1 MQMKT
6 PINKIRNIGITAHID
21 AGKTTTTERI
31 LFYTGRK
38 HKIGS
43 VDDGT
48 TEMDWMDQERDHG
61 ITITAAA
68 TTCFWQ
74 DHEIHLIDTP
84 GHVDFTVEVER
95 SLRVLDGA
103 IALFC
108 AVGGVEPQSETVWRQ
123 ADRYEVPRI
132 AFINKMDRLGA
143 NFFRVIDMMSDRLT
157 TLPLPIQIPIG
168 AGDDFEGVIDLIK
181 MKALYWNT
189 NDQGQTFEFCDIPP
203 AMQDEAE
210 LTREAMIEEIS
221 SQNDELLEKYLEN
234 ESISEDLIKSAIRSG
249 TLANVFFPIMCGASL
264 RNVGVHPLIDAI
276 VDFLPSPKEVPAI
289 EGIVP
294 NTENVEKREPTED
307 QPFSALAFKVA
318 SDLNVDKIVYCRL
331 YSGVLKKGQVVLN
344 VSKNKKERVMR
355 ILQVHANKKENCDQA
370 YPGDIVALVGLKD
383 TTTGDTLAS
392 QKHPVLL
399 ENIVFPE
406 PVISVAIEPT
416 SESDKGKL
424 DTTIQILMEEDP
436 TFTMEINKETG
447 QRVISGMGELH
458 LEILTDRMFHEF
470 GVSARVGNLQ
480 VAYRETIGDI
490 SEGRGKHIH
499 KTEDQGIYGDVIL
512 RVEPLPDIVGF
523 EFVDASNDTQIPPF
537 YVPTIEKAVKNSMLN
552 GILSGYPVQGV
563 KVTLLGGSYHET
575 DSSEIAFE
583 AATAVAFDNAVRKAS
598 PILLEPVMQIQVTV
612 PVEHAGQVISDL
624 NSRRAK
630 ISQTE
635 DEGQMEIISATISL
649 AETFKYTTDLRSM
662 TKGRGTFTMEFYQY
676 QPLPPSKL
684 NRP

>member
-1 MQMKT
+1 MKT

>member
-1 MQMKT
+1 MKT

-143 NFFRVIDMMSDRLT
+143 NFFRVIDMMSDQLT

-168 AGDDFEGVIDLIK
+168 ASDDFEGVIDLIK

-392 QKHPVLL
+392 QKHPLLL

-480 VAYRETIGDI
+480 VAYRETIGAI

-537 YVPTIEKAVKNSMLN
+537 YVPTIEKAVKISMLN

>member
-1 MQMKT
+1 MKT

-143 NFFRVIDMMSDRLT
+143 NFFRVIDMMSDQLT

-168 AGDDFEGVIDLIK
+168 ASDDFEGVIDLIK

-189 NDQGQTFEFCDIPP
+189 NDQGQTYEFCDIPP

-210 LTREAMIEEIS
+210 LAREAMIEEIS

-264 RNVGVHPLIDAI
+264 RNIGVHPLIDAI

-392 QKHPVLL
+392 QRHPVLL

-523 EFVDASNDTQIPPF
+523 EFIDASNETQIPPF
-537 YVPTIEKAVKNSMLN
+537 YVPTIEKAVKISMLN

-583 AATAVAFDNAVRKAS
+583 AATAVAFDNAVRKAN

-624 NSRRAK
+624 NSRRAQ

-649 AETFKYTTDLRSM
+649 SETFKYTTDLRSM

-684 NRP
+684 NKP

>member
-1 MQMKT
+1 MKT

-143 NFFRVIDMMSDRLT
+143 NFFRVIDMMSDQLT

-168 AGDDFEGVIDLIK
+168 ASDDFEGVIDLIK

-189 NDQGQTFEFCDIPP
+189 NDQGQTYEFCDIPP

-210 LTREAMIEEIS
+210 LAREAMIEEIS

-264 RNVGVHPLIDAI
+264 RNIGVHPLIDAI

-392 QKHPVLL
+392 QKYPLLL
-399 ENIVFPE
+399 ENIVFPK

-416 SESDKGKL
+416 SESDKSKL
-424 DTTIQILMEEDP
+424 DSTIQILMEEDP
-436 TFTMEINKETG
+436 TFTMEIDKETG

-480 VAYRETIGDI
+480 VAYRETIGAI

-523 EFVDASNDTQIPPF
+523 EFIDASNETQIPPF
-537 YVPTIEKAVKNSMLN
+537 YVPTIEKAVKISMLN

-583 AATAVAFDNAVRKAS
+583 AATAVAFDNAVRKAN

-624 NSRRAK
+624 NSRRAQ

-649 AETFKYTTDLRSM
+649 SETFKYTTDLRSM

-684 NRP
+684 NKP

>member
-1 MQMKT
+1 MKT

-108 AVGGVEPQSETVWRQ
+108 AVGGVEPQSEPVWRQ

-416 SESDKGKL
+416 SESDKSKL

-537 YVPTIEKAVKNSMLN
+537 YVPTIEKAVKISMLN

>member
-1 MQMKT
+1 MKT

-132 AFINKMDRLGA
+132 AFINKMERLGA

-189 NDQGQTFEFCDIPP
+189 NDQGQTYEFCDIPP

-210 LTREAMIEEIS
+210 LAREAMIEEIS

-583 AATAVAFDNAVRKAS
+583 AATAVAFDNAVRKAN

>member
-1 MQMKT
+1 MKT

-143 NFFRVIDMMSDRLT
+143 NFFRVIDMMSDQLT

-168 AGDDFEGVIDLIK
+168 ASDDFEGVIDLIK

-189 NDQGQTFEFCDIPP
+189 NDQGQTYEFCDIPP

-210 LTREAMIEEIS
+210 LAREAMIEEIS

-264 RNVGVHPLIDAI
+264 RNIGVHPLIDAI

-392 QKHPVLL
+392 QKHPLLL
-399 ENIVFPE
+399 ENIVFPK

-416 SESDKGKL
+416 SESDKSKL
-424 DTTIQILMEEDP
+424 DSTIQILMEEDP
-436 TFTMEINKETG
+436 TFTMEIDKETG

-470 GVSARVGNLQ
+470 GVSARIGNLQ
-480 VAYRETIGDI
+480 VAYRETIGTI

-523 EFVDASNDTQIPPF
+523 EFIDASNETQIPPF
-537 YVPTIEKAVKNSMLN
+537 YVPTIEKAVKISMLN

-583 AATAVAFDNAVRKAS
+583 AATAVAFDNAVRKAN

-624 NSRRAK
+624 NSRRAQ

-649 AETFKYTTDLRSM
+649 SETFKYTTDLRSM

-684 NRP
+684 NKP

>member
-1 MQMKT
+1 MKT

-523 EFVDASNDTQIPPF
+523 EFVDASNGTQIPPF

>member
-1 MQMKT
+1 MKT
-6 PINKIRNIGITAHID
+6 PINKIRNIGIMAHID

-143 NFFRVIDMMSDRLT
+143 NFFRVIDMMSDQLT

-168 AGDDFEGVIDLIK
+168 ASDDFEGVIDLIK

-189 NDQGQTFEFCDIPP
+189 NDQGQTYEFCDIPP

-210 LTREAMIEEIS
+210 LAREAMIEEIS

-264 RNVGVHPLIDAI
+264 RNIGVHPLIDAI

-289 EGIVP
+289 EGIIP

-392 QKHPVLL
+392 QKHPLLL

-416 SESDKGKL
+416 SESDKSKL
-424 DTTIQILMEEDP
+424 DSTIQILMEEDP
-436 TFTMEINKETG
+436 TFTMEIDKETG

-470 GVSARVGNLQ
+470 GASARVGNLQ
-480 VAYRETIGDI
+480 VAYRETIGAI

-523 EFVDASNDTQIPPF
+523 EFIDASNETQIPPF
-537 YVPTIEKAVKNSMLN
+537 YVPTIEKAVKISMLN

-583 AATAVAFDNAVRKAS
+583 AATAVAFDNAVRKAN

-624 NSRRAK
+624 NSRRAQ

-635 DEGQMEIISATISL
+635 NEAQMEIISATISL
-649 AETFKYTTDLRSM
+649 SDTFKYTTDLRSM

-684 NRP
+684 NKP

>member
-1 MQMKT
+1 MKT

-189 NDQGQTFEFCDIPP
+189 NDQGQTYEFCDIPP

-210 LTREAMIEEIS
+210 LAREAMIEEIS

-537 YVPTIEKAVKNSMLN
+537 YVPTIEKAVKISMLN

>member
-1 MQMKT
+1 MKT

-392 QKHPVLL
+392 QRHPVLL

-416 SESDKGKL
+416 SESDKSKL

-436 TFTMEINKETG
+436 TFTMEIDKETG

-624 NSRRAK
+624 NSRRAQ

-649 AETFKYTTDLRSM
+649 SETFKYTTDLRSM

>member
-1 MQMKT
+1 MKT

-143 NFFRVIDMMSDRLT
+143 NFFRVIDMMSDQLT

-168 AGDDFEGVIDLIK
+168 ASDDFEGVIDLIK

-189 NDQGQTFEFCDIPP
+189 NDQGQTYEFCDIPP

-210 LTREAMIEEIS
+210 LAREAMIEEIS

-264 RNVGVHPLIDAI
+264 RNIGVHPLIDAI

-392 QKHPVLL
+392 QKHPLLL

-416 SESDKGKL
+416 SESDKSKL
-424 DTTIQILMEEDP
+424 DSTIQILMEEDP
-436 TFTMEINKETG
+436 TFTMEIDKETG

-470 GVSARVGNLQ
+470 DVSARIGNLQ
-480 VAYRETIGDI
+480 VAYRETIGTI

-523 EFVDASNDTQIPPF
+523 EFIDASNETQIPPF
-537 YVPTIEKAVKNSMLN
+537 YVPTIEKAVKISMLN

-583 AATAVAFDNAVRKAS
+583 AATAVAFDNAVRKAN

-624 NSRRAK
+624 NSRRAQ

-635 DEGQMEIISATISL
+635 NEGQMEIISATISL
-649 AETFKYTTDLRSM
+649 SETFKYTTDLRSM

-684 NRP
+684 NKP

>member
-1 MQMKT
+1 MKT

-470 GVSARVGNLQ
+470 GVSARIGNLQ

>member
-1 MQMKT
+1 
-6 PINKIRNIGITAHID
+6 
-21 AGKTTTTERI
+21 
-31 LFYTGRK
+31 
-38 HKIGS
+38 
-43 VDDGT
+43 
-48 TEMDWMDQERDHG
+48 
-61 ITITAAA
+61 
-68 TTCFWQ
+68 
-74 DHEIHLIDTP
+74 
-84 GHVDFTVEVER
+84 
-95 SLRVLDGA
+95 
-103 IALFC
+103 
-108 AVGGVEPQSETVWRQ
+108 
-123 ADRYEVPRI
+123 
-132 AFINKMDRLGA
+132 
-143 NFFRVIDMMSDRLT
+143 MSDRLT

-294 NTENVEKREPTED
+294 KTENVEKREPTED

>member
-1 MQMKT
+1 MKT
-6 PINKIRNIGITAHID
+6 PIKKIRNIGITAHID

-68 TTCFWQ
+68 TTCFWK

-108 AVGGVEPQSETVWRQ
+108 AVGGVEAQSETVWRQ
-123 ADRYEVPRI
+123 ADHYKVPRI
-132 AFINKMDRLGA
+132 AFINKMDRTGA
-143 NFFRVIDMMSDRLT
+143 NFSRVIDMMSDRLT
-157 TLPLPIQIPIG
+157 THPLPIQLPIG
-168 AGDDFEGVIDLIK
+168 TGDDFEGIIDLIK
-181 MKALYWNT
+181 MKALYWNP
-189 NDQGQTFEFCDIPP
+189 NEQGQTFDFHDIPST
-203 AMQDEAE
+203 MRDEAE
-210 LTREAMIEEIS
+210 LARETMIEEIS

-234 ESISEDLIKSAIRSG
+234 ENISEDLIKNAIRSG

-264 RNVGVHPLIDAI
+264 RNTGIQPLIDAI
-276 VDFLPSPKEVPAI
+276 IDFLPSPKEVPAI

-294 NTENVEKREPTED
+294 NTEKVEKREPKED
-307 QPFSALAFKVA
+307 EPFSALAFKVA
-318 SDLNVDKIVYCRL
+318 SDLNVDKIIYCRL
-331 YSGVLKKGQVVLN
+331 YSGVLRKGQVVLN
-344 VSKNKKERVMR
+344 VGKNKKERVMR

-383 TTTGDTLAS
+383 TTTGDTLAN
-392 QKHPVLL
+392 QQHPVLL

-406 PVISVAIEPT
+406 PVISVAIEPK
-416 SESDKGKL
+416 SESDKNKL
-424 DTTIQILMEEDP
+424 DSTIQILMEEDP
-436 TFTMEINKETG
+436 TFTMKIDEETG

-458 LEILTDRMFHEF
+458 LEILTDRMFREF

-480 VAYRETIGDI
+480 VAYRETIGEV

-499 KTEDQGIYGDVIL
+499 KTEEQGIYGDIVL
-512 RVEPLPDIVGF
+512 RVEPLPDTFGF
-523 EFVDASNDTQIPPF
+523 EFIDASNETQIPPI
-537 YVPTIEKAVKNSMLN
+537 YLPAIEKAIKVAMLN
-552 GILSGYPVQGV
+552 GPLSGYPVQGV

-583 AATAVAFDNAVRKAS
+583 AATAIAFDNAVRKAN
-598 PILLEPVMQIQVTV
+598 PTLLEPIMQIQVTV
-612 PVEHAGQVISDL
+612 PIEHAGQVISDL
-624 NSRRAK
+624 NSRRAQ

-635 DEGQMEIISATISL
+635 SEGNMEIISATISL
-649 AETFKYTTDLRSM
+649 SKTFKYTTDLRSM
-662 TKGRGTFTMEFYQY
+662 TKGRGTFTMEFHQY
-676 QPLPPSKL
+676 QALTSSKL
-684 NRP
+684 NNS

>member
-1 MQMKT
+1 MKT
-6 PINKIRNIGITAHID
+6 PINKIRNIGIMAHID

-143 NFFRVIDMMSDRLT
+143 NFFRVIDMMSDQLT

-168 AGDDFEGVIDLIK
+168 ASDDFEGVIDLIK

-189 NDQGQTFEFCDIPP
+189 NDQGQTYEFCDIPP

-210 LTREAMIEEIS
+210 LAREAMIEEIS

-264 RNVGVHPLIDAI
+264 RNIGVHPLIDAI

-289 EGIVP
+289 EGIIP

-392 QKHPVLL
+392 QKHPLLL

-416 SESDKGKL
+416 SESDKSKL
-424 DTTIQILMEEDP
+424 DSTIQILMEEDP
-436 TFTMEINKETG
+436 TFTMEIDKETG

-470 GVSARVGNLQ
+470 GASARVGNLQ
-480 VAYRETIGDI
+480 VAYRETIGAI

-523 EFVDASNDTQIPPF
+523 EFIDASNETQIPPF
-537 YVPTIEKAVKNSMLN
+537 YVPTIEKAVKISMLN

-583 AATAVAFDNAVRKAS
+583 AATAVAFDNAVRKAN

-624 NSRRAK
+624 NSRRAQ

-635 DEGQMEIISATISL
+635 NEGQMEIISATISL
-649 AETFKYTTDLRSM
+649 SETFKYTTDLRSM

-684 NRP
+684 NKP

>member
-1 MQMKT
+1 MKT

-143 NFFRVIDMMSDRLT
+143 NFFRVIDMMSDQLT

-168 AGDDFEGVIDLIK
+168 ASDDFEGVIDLIK

-189 NDQGQTFEFCDIPP
+189 NDQGQTYEFCDIPP

-210 LTREAMIEEIS
+210 LAREAMIEEIS

-264 RNVGVHPLIDAI
+264 RNIGVHPLIDAI

-392 QKHPVLL
+392 QKHPLLL
-399 ENIVFPE
+399 ENIVFPK

-416 SESDKGKL
+416 SESDKSKL
-424 DTTIQILMEEDP
+424 DSTIQILMEEDP
-436 TFTMEINKETG
+436 TFTMEIDKETG

-470 GVSARVGNLQ
+470 DVSARIGNLQ
-480 VAYRETIGDI
+480 VAYRETIGTI

-523 EFVDASNDTQIPPF
+523 EFIDASNETQIPPF
-537 YVPTIEKAVKNSMLN
+537 YVPTIEKAVKISMLN

-583 AATAVAFDNAVRKAS
+583 AATAVAFDNAVRKAN

-624 NSRRAK
+624 NSRRAQ

-649 AETFKYTTDLRSM
+649 SETFKYTTDLRSM

-684 NRP
+684 NKP

>member
-1 MQMKT
+1 MKT

-168 AGDDFEGVIDLIK
+168 ASDDFEGVIDLIK

-189 NDQGQTFEFCDIPP
+189 TDQGQTFEFCDIPP

-289 EGIVP
+289 EGIIP

-480 VAYRETIGDI
+480 VAYRETIGTI

-523 EFVDASNDTQIPPF
+523 EFIDASNETQIPPF
-537 YVPTIEKAVKNSMLN
+537 YVPTIEKAVKISMLN

>member
-1 MQMKT
+1 MKT

-676 QPLPPSKL
+676 QPLPLSKL

>member
-1 MQMKT
+1 MKN

-143 NFFRVIDMMSDRLT
+143 NFFRVIDMMSDQLT

-189 NDQGQTFEFCDIPP
+189 NDQGQTYEFCDIPP

-210 LTREAMIEEIS
+210 LAREAMIEEIS

-264 RNVGVHPLIDAI
+264 RNIGVHPLIDAI

-344 VSKNKKERVMR
+344 VSKNEKERVMR

-370 YPGDIVALVGLKD
+370 YPGDIVALVGLKN

-416 SESDKGKL
+416 SESDKSKL

-436 TFTMEINKETG
+436 TFTMEIDKETG

-480 VAYRETIGDI
+480 VAYRETIGEV

-537 YVPTIEKAVKNSMLN
+537 YVPTIEKAVKISMLN

-583 AATAVAFDNAVRKAS
+583 AATAIAFDNAVRKAN
-598 PILLEPVMQIQVTV
+598 PTLLEPIMQIQVTV
-612 PVEHAGQVISDL
+612 PIEHAGQVISDL
-624 NSRRAK
+624 NSRRAQ

-635 DEGQMEIISATISL
+635 SEGNMEIISATISL
-649 AETFKYTTDLRSM
+649 SKTFKYTTDLRSM
-662 TKGRGTFTMEFYQY
+662 TKGRGTFTMEFHQY
-676 QPLPPSKL
+676 QALASSKL
-684 NRP
+684 NNS

>member
-1 MQMKT
+1 MKT

-392 QKHPVLL
+392 QRHPVLL

-537 YVPTIEKAVKNSMLN
+537 YVPTIEKAVKISMLN

>member
-1 MQMKT
+1 
-6 PINKIRNIGITAHID
+6 
-21 AGKTTTTERI
+21 
-31 LFYTGRK
+31 
-38 HKIGS
+38 
-43 VDDGT
+43 
-48 TEMDWMDQERDHG
+48 
-61 ITITAAA
+61 
-68 TTCFWQ
+68 
-74 DHEIHLIDTP
+74 
-84 GHVDFTVEVER
+84 
-95 SLRVLDGA
+95 
-103 IALFC
+103 
-108 AVGGVEPQSETVWRQ
+108 
-123 ADRYEVPRI
+123 
-132 AFINKMDRLGA
+132 MDRLGA
-143 NFFRVIDMMSDRLT
+143 NFFRVIDMMSDQLT

-168 AGDDFEGVIDLIK
+168 ASDDFEGVIDLIK

-189 NDQGQTFEFCDIPP
+189 NDQGQTYEFCDIPP

-210 LTREAMIEEIS
+210 LAREAMIEEIS

-264 RNVGVHPLIDAI
+264 RNIGVHPLIDAI

-392 QKHPVLL
+392 QKHPLLL
-399 ENIVFPE
+399 ENIVFPK

-416 SESDKGKL
+416 SESDKSKL
-424 DTTIQILMEEDP
+424 DSTIQILMEEDP
-436 TFTMEINKETG
+436 TFTMEIDKETG

-470 GVSARVGNLQ
+470 DVSARIGNLQ
-480 VAYRETIGDI
+480 VAYRETIGTI

-523 EFVDASNDTQIPPF
+523 EFIDASNETQIPPF
-537 YVPTIEKAVKNSMLN
+537 YVPTIEKAVKISMLN

-583 AATAVAFDNAVRKAS
+583 AATAVAFDNAVRKAN

-624 NSRRAK
+624 NSRRAQ

-649 AETFKYTTDLRSM
+649 SETFKYTTDLRSM

-684 NRP
+684 NKP

>member
-1 MQMKT
+1 MKT

-221 SQNDELLEKYLEN
+221 SQDDELLEKYLEN
-234 ESISEDLIKSAIRSG
+234 ENISEDLIKSAIRSG

-537 YVPTIEKAVKNSMLN
+537 HVPTIEKAVKNSMLN

>member
-1 MQMKT
+1 MKT
-6 PINKIRNIGITAHID
+6 PIKKIRNIGITAHID

-68 TTCFWQ
+68 TTCFWK

-108 AVGGVEPQSETVWRQ
+108 AVGGVEAQSETVWRQ
-123 ADRYEVPRI
+123 ADHYKVPRI
-132 AFINKMDRLGA
+132 AFINKMDRTGA
-143 NFFRVIDMMSDRLT
+143 NFSRVIDMMSDRLT
-157 TLPLPIQIPIG
+157 THPLPIQLPIG
-168 AGDDFEGVIDLIK
+168 TGDDFEGIIDLIK
-181 MKALYWNT
+181 MKALYWNP
-189 NDQGQTFEFCDIPP
+189 NEQGQTFDFHDIPST
-203 AMQDEAE
+203 MKDEAE
-210 LTREAMIEEIS
+210 LARETMIEEIS

-234 ESISEDLIKSAIRSG
+234 ENISEDLIKNAIRSG

-264 RNVGVHPLIDAI
+264 RNTGIQPLIDAI
-276 VDFLPSPKEVPAI
+276 IDFLPSPKEVPAI

-294 NTENVEKREPTED
+294 NTEKVEKREPKED
-307 QPFSALAFKVA
+307 EPFSALAFKVA
-318 SDLNVDKIVYCRL
+318 SDLNVDKIIYCRL
-331 YSGVLKKGQVVLN
+331 YSGVLRKGQVVLN
-344 VSKNKKERVMR
+344 VGKNKKERVMR

-383 TTTGDTLAS
+383 TTTGDTLAN
-392 QKHPVLL
+392 QQHPVLL

-406 PVISVAIEPT
+406 PVISVAIEPK
-416 SESDKGKL
+416 SESDKNKL
-424 DTTIQILMEEDP
+424 DSTIQILMEEDP
-436 TFTMEINKETG
+436 TFTMKIDEETG

-458 LEILTDRMFHEF
+458 LEILTDRMFREF

-480 VAYRETIGDI
+480 VAYRETIGEV

-499 KTEDQGIYGDVIL
+499 KTEEQGIYGDIVL
-512 RVEPLPDIVGF
+512 RVEPLPDTFGF
-523 EFVDASNDTQIPPF
+523 EFIDASNETQIPPI
-537 YVPTIEKAVKNSMLN
+537 YLPAIEKAIKVAMLN
-552 GILSGYPVQGV
+552 GPLSGYPVQGV

-583 AATAVAFDNAVRKAS
+583 AATAIAFDNAVRKAN
-598 PILLEPVMQIQVTV
+598 PTLLEPIMQIQVTV
-612 PVEHAGQVISDL
+612 PIEHAGQVISDL
-624 NSRRAK
+624 NSRRAQ

-635 DEGQMEIISATISL
+635 SEGNMEIISATISL
-649 AETFKYTTDLRSM
+649 SKTFKYTTDLRSM
-662 TKGRGTFTMEFYQY
+662 TKGRGTFTMEFHQY
-676 QPLPPSKL
+676 QALTSSKL
-684 NRP
+684 NNS

>member
-1 MQMKT
+1 MKT

-31 LFYTGRK
+31 LFYTGKK

-684 NRP
+684 NKP

>member
-1 MQMKT
+1 MKT

-355 ILQVHANKKENCDQA
+355 ILHVHANKKENCDQA

>member
-1 MQMKT
+1 MKT

-318 SDLNVDKIVYCRL
+318 SDPNVDKIVYCRL

>member
-1 MQMKT
+1 MKT

-143 NFFRVIDMMSDRLT
+143 NFFRVIDMMSDQLT

-189 NDQGQTFEFCDIPP
+189 NDQGQTYEFCDIPP

-210 LTREAMIEEIS
+210 LAREAMIEEIS

-264 RNVGVHPLIDAI
+264 RNIGVHPLIDAI

-480 VAYRETIGDI
+480 VAYRETIGTI

-523 EFVDASNDTQIPPF
+523 EFIDASNETQIPPF
-537 YVPTIEKAVKNSMLN
+537 YVPTIEKAVKISMLN

-624 NSRRAK
+624 NSRRAQ

-649 AETFKYTTDLRSM
+649 SETFKYTTDLRSM

-684 NRP
+684 NKP

>member
-1 MQMKT
+1 MKT

-31 LFYTGRK
+31 LFYTGKK

-143 NFFRVIDMMSDRLT
+143 NFFRVIDMMSDQLT

-168 AGDDFEGVIDLIK
+168 ASDDFEGVIDLIK

-189 NDQGQTFEFCDIPP
+189 NDQGQTYEFCDIPP

-416 SESDKGKL
+416 SESDKSKL
-424 DTTIQILMEEDP
+424 DSTIQILMEEDP

-537 YVPTIEKAVKNSMLN
+537 YVPTIEKAVKISMLN

-583 AATAVAFDNAVRKAS
+583 AATAVAFDNAVRKAN

>member
-1 MQMKT
+1 MKT

-189 NDQGQTFEFCDIPP
+189 NDLGQTFEFCDIPP

-355 ILQVHANKKENCDQA
+355 ILHVHANKKENCDQA

-523 EFVDASNDTQIPPF
+523 EFVDASNDKQIPPF
-537 YVPTIEKAVKNSMLN
+537 YVPAIEKAAKISMLN

-624 NSRRAK
+624 NSRRAQ

-649 AETFKYTTDLRSM
+649 SETFKYTTDLRSM

>member
-1 MQMKT
+1 MKT

-143 NFFRVIDMMSDRLT
+143 NFFRVIDMMSDQLT

-168 AGDDFEGVIDLIK
+168 ASDDFEGVIDLIK

-189 NDQGQTFEFCDIPP
+189 NDQGQTYEFCDIPP

-210 LTREAMIEEIS
+210 LAREAMIEEIS

-264 RNVGVHPLIDAI
+264 RNIGVHPLIDAI

-392 QKHPVLL
+392 QKHPLLL

-416 SESDKGKL
+416 SESDKSKL
-424 DTTIQILMEEDP
+424 DSTIQILMEEDP
-436 TFTMEINKETG
+436 TFTMEIDKETG

-523 EFVDASNDTQIPPF
+523 EFIDASNETQIPPF
-537 YVPTIEKAVKNSMLN
+537 YVPTIEKAVKISMLN

-684 NRP
+684 NKP

>member
-1 MQMKT
+1 MKT

-189 NDQGQTFEFCDIPP
+189 NDQGQTYEFCDIPP

-210 LTREAMIEEIS
+210 LAREAMIEEIS

-264 RNVGVHPLIDAI
+264 RNIGVHPLIDAI

-392 QKHPVLL
+392 QKHPLLL

-523 EFVDASNDTQIPPF
+523 EFIDASNETQIPPF
-537 YVPTIEKAVKNSMLN
+537 YVPTIEKAVKISMLN

-583 AATAVAFDNAVRKAS
+583 AATAVAFDNAVRKAN

-624 NSRRAK
+624 NSRRAQ

-649 AETFKYTTDLRSM
+649 SETFKYTTDLRSM

-684 NRP
+684 NKP